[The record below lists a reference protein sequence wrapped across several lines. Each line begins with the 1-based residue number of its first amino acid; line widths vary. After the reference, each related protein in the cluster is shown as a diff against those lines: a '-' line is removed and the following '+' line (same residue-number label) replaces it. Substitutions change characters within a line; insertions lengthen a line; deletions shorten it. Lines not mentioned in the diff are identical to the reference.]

1 MCTLIISAN
10 TTLYIIPMMSTRSLE
25 LIFKQIR
32 HTDLERLRIL
42 SILLL
47 DEDNCKEDG
56 DYAVEE
62 SGDSTDSVDEIE
74 IDTDY
79 TVDSEIAI

>member
-32 HTDLERLRIL
+32 HADQERLRIL

-56 DYAVEE
+56 DYVVEE

-74 IDTDY
+74 IDSDY